1 MSLTYCGVFL
11 NIMVALLHVDTTSN
25 EYNDLVTL
33 QKIARNQDN
42 DKKVDIDFL
51 LREFRKTTR
60 LKVSLDDLYFYFS
73 KYNVW
78 NV

>member
-1 MSLTYCGVFL
+1 MYLTYCGIFL

-33 QKIARNQDN
+33 QKITRDQDN
-42 DKKVDIDFL
+42 DKKADIDFL
-51 LREFRKTTR
+51 LKEFRKATH

-78 NV
+78 NL

>member
-1 MSLTYCGVFL
+1 MYLTYCEIFL

-33 QKIARNQDN
+33 QKITRDQDN
-42 DKKVDIDFL
+42 DKKADIDFL
-51 LREFRKTTR
+51 LREFRKTTH

-78 NV
+78 NL

>member
-1 MSLTYCGVFL
+1 MNLTYCGVFL

-33 QKIARNQDN
+33 QKITRDQDN
-42 DKKVDIDFL
+42 DKKADIDFL
-51 LREFRKTTR
+51 LREFRKATR

-78 NV
+78 NL